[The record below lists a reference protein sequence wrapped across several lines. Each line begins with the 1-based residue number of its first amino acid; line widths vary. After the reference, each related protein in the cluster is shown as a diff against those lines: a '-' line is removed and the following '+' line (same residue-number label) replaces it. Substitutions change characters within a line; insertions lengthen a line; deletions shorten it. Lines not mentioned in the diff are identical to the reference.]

1 MNHTYHLTR
10 TSSNAKTGPIPV
22 STTSEESC
30 PPSCPFYR
38 QGCYAEGY
46 HLRKHWDKVSD
57 GSRGGSL
64 EAFTDAIRKLPRG
77 QLWRHNQAGDL
88 PGHLEKIDPEALEK
102 ITKAN
107 RGKRGFTYTHKPPTP
122 DNLKAVR
129 KANRDGFT
137 ISLSAN
143 GLRHTQSLRKHGLPL
158 VTVLPHDAPAFQ
170 RLEDGTPV
178 LTCPA
183 TRKDNVTCATCGICA
198 KSNRKFVVGFPAHGN
213 KWKKAEGVLK

>member
-1 MNHTYHLTR
+1 LRNHW
-10 TSSNAKTGPIPV
+10 N
-22 STTSEESC
+22 
-30 PPSCPFYR
+30 
-38 QGCYAEGY
+38 
-46 HLRKHWDKVSD
+46 KVSD

-64 EAFTDAIRKLPRG
+64 EDFVDAIQKLPRG

-88 PGHLEKIDPEALEK
+88 PGHLEKIDPDALEK

-122 DNLKAVR
+122 ANLKAVR
-129 KANRDGFT
+129 KANKDGFT
-137 ISLSAN
+137 VSLSAN
-143 GLRHTQSLRKHGLPL
+143 GMQHAQLLRKHNLPL

-198 KSNRKFVVGFPAHGN
+198 KPDRKFVVGFPAHGN

>member
-1 MNHTYHLTR
+1 MSHTYHLTR

-22 STTSEESC
+22 STTSEETC

-38 QGCYAEGY
+38 SGCYAEGY

-64 EAFTDAIRKLPRG
+64 EDFVAAIRSLPRG
-77 QLWRHNQAGDL
+77 QLWRMNQAGDL
-88 PGHLEKIDPEALEK
+88 PGRLETIDAAALEA

-122 DNLKAVR
+122 SNIKAVR

-143 GLRHTQSLRKHGLPL
+143 GLRHAQSLRKHGLPL
-158 VTVLPHDAPAFQ
+158 VTVLPHDAPTFQ

-183 TRKDNVTCATCGICA
+183 TRKENVTCATCGICA
-198 KSNRKFVVGFPAHGN
+198 KSDRTFVVGFPSHGN
-213 KWKKAEGVLK
+213 QWRKAEGVLQ

>member
-1 MNHTYHLTR
+1 MRYHLTR

-46 HLRKHWDKVSD
+46 HLRQHWNKVSD

-64 EAFTDAIRKLPRG
+64 KEFTDQIRKLPRG

-88 PGHLEKIDPEALEK
+88 PGMLEAIDPEALEA

-107 RGKRGFTYTHKPPTP
+107 RGKRGFTYTHKAPTP
-122 DNLKAVR
+122 ANLKAVR
-129 KANRDGFT
+129 KANADGFT
-137 ISLSAN
+137 VSLSAN
-143 GLRHTQSLRKHGLPL
+143 GMQHAQLLRKLDLPL
-158 VTVLPHDAPAFQ
+158 VTVLLHDAPAFQ

-198 KSNRKFVVGFPAHGN
+198 KQDRKFIVGFPAHGN